1 MGGDNSEGIGIDIG
15 GSGVRIGRVDL
26 NTGALLAPPLRLEHS
41 TDTPAATILEGMTA
55 ALASFG
61 ADLPIGLGF
70 PGVVRGSVVETAP
83 NLGSTWPGTDLA
95 VALNRPGLVL
105 LNDADAA
112 AVAEH
117 QCGASLGASG
127 TVMTITVGTGIGT
140 ALHRDGV
147 LVPNLEL
154 GLLAHPSRGGVIEA
168 HASGRARRQE
178 GLSLEVWAERFQEAL
193 HLYEGWLNP
202 DLIVV
207 GGGITERWE
216 EWAPRITTKADLRRA
231 QHGPDAGLV
240 GAALAARPVDGVHR

>member
-1 MGGDNSEGIGIDIG
+1 MGGDDMEGIGIDIG

-26 NTGALLAPPLRLEHS
+26 ATGELLASPLRLEHT
-41 TDTPAATILEGMTA
+41 TDTPAATILEGLIA
-55 ALASFG
+55 ALSSFRE
-61 ADLPIGLGF
+61 DLPLGLGF

-95 VALNRPGLVL
+95 VALNRPGLVV

-117 QCGASLGASG
+117 RCGASLGASG
-127 TVMTITVGTGIGT
+127 TIMTITVGTGIGT

-178 GLSLEVWAERFQEAL
+178 GLSLTAWAERFQEAL

-216 EWAPRITTKADLRRA
+216 EWAPLLTTKADLRRA
-231 QHGPDAGLV
+231 QHGVDAGLV
-240 GAALAARPVDGVHR
+240 GAAFAAGSAKLMGQ

>member
-1 MGGDNSEGIGIDIG
+1 MEAIGIDIG

-26 NTGALLAPPLRLEHS
+26 STGELLASPLWLEHT
-41 TDTPAATILEGMTA
+41 TDTPSATILEGMIA
-55 ALASFG
+55 ALSSLRE
-61 ADLPIGLGF
+61 DLPIGLGF
-70 PGVVRGSVVETAP
+70 PGVVRGSVVQTAP

-95 VALNRPGLVL
+95 VALNRPGLVV

-117 QCGASLGASG
+117 RCGASLGASG
-127 TVMTITVGTGIGT
+127 TVLTLTVGTGIGT

-178 GLSLEVWAERFQEAL
+178 GLSLEAWAERFQEAL

-202 DLIVV
+202 GLIVV

-216 EWAPRITTKADLRRA
+216 EWAPRLTTKADLRRA
-231 QHGPDAGLV
+231 QHGADAGLV
-240 GAALAARPVDGVHR
+240 GAALAARPVDGVHL